1 MAIGGADFQHFTWW
15 SLASF
20 AVYSQLAVAGYDVPF
35 FWLFQCLQLQVVF
48 AVLLMAFVDCDVF
61 ETAFDNNGAL
71 VYIVGNFAVRC
82 TAVAILPAVG
92 C

>member
-1 MAIGGADFQHFTWW
+1 MAIGGADFEHFTWW

-20 AVYSQLAVAGYDVPF
+20 AVYSQLAVAGYDAPF

-61 ETAFDNNGAL
+61 ETAFDENGAL
-71 VYIVGNFAVRC
+71 VYIVGNFGVCCIRFAP
-82 TAVAILPAVG
+82 LQS
-92 C
+92 